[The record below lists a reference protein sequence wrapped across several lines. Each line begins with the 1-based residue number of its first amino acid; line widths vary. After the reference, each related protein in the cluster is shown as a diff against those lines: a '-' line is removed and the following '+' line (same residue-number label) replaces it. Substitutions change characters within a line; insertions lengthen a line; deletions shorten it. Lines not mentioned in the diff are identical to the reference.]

1 MPVNVI
7 ARLRPSTTPKTCIQP
22 TSPSTLLYT
31 GANTQ
36 HSFTFHA
43 VYPDTT
49 TNAQLFTE
57 QVLPLLPSTLT
68 AKGKGGNHKECVI
81 FAYGCTGSGKSYTM
95 NGESVRAVTEEAKR
109 EKGVVEMVVEQLLTP
124 GK

>member
-22 TSPSTLLYT
+22 TSRTTLLYT

-43 VYPDTT
+43 VYNDTT

-57 QVLPLLPSTLT
+57 QVLPILPSTLT
-68 AKGKGGNHKECVI
+68 EKGKGGNRECVI

-95 NGESVRAVTEEAKR
+95 NGEARAGTEEAKR
-109 EKGVVEMVVEQLLTP
+109 EKGVVEMVVEQFLTP